1 MKAQCDANEGPAKE
15 GVTSASFAFTD
26 GFSMF
31 VTFADGSGH
40 NQSRKLT
47 VCDTPECYTN
57 ASWDFP
63 SFETLSEKFCNA
75 SASFS

>member
-31 VTFADGSGH
+31 VTFVFS
-40 NQSRKLT
+40 KL
-47 VCDTPECYTN
+47 
-57 ASWDFP
+57 
-63 SFETLSEKFCNA
+63 CNGDC
-75 SASFS
+75 